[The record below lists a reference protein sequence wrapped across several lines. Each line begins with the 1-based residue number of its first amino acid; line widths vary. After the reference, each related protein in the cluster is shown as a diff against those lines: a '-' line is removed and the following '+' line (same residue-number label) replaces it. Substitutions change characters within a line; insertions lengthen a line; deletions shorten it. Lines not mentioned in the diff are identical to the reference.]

1 MQLKEAEMRWKSEMS
16 EWDIYKKG
24 GRWYY
29 RPSGW
34 EKIALNE
41 YSLDFASKSEAL
53 ESLRADERERGSRG
67 RERFIDSLPGET
79 QADRAALLGVTQGA
93 ISQWLKRPSDKR
105 ERMLM
110 RGWAMLTEAQRSAI
124 IKNTTKNP
132 QER

>member
-1 MQLKEAEMRWKSEMS
+1 LKEAEMRWKAEMS
-16 EWDIYKKG
+16 EWEIYKKG

-34 EKIALNE
+34 SQVAHGE

-53 ESLRADERERGSRG
+53 ESLRADERERGSRE

-79 QADRAALLGVTQGA
+79 QAQKAAVLGVTQGA
-93 ISQWLKRPSDKR
+93 ISSWVKRPSDKR

-110 RGWAMLTEAQRSAI
+110 RGWAMLTEAQRMKI
-124 IKNTTKNP
+124 IRTTNNQP

>member
-1 MQLKEAEMRWKSEMS
+1 MLWKSEMS
-16 EWDIYKKG
+16 EWEIYQKD
-24 GRWYY
+24 GRWHY

-34 EKIALNE
+34 SQIALNE
-41 YSLDFASKSEAL
+41 YSLDFASESEAL
-53 ESLRADERERGSRG
+53 ESLRADDRSRSSRE

-93 ISQWLKRPSDKR
+93 ISSWVKRPSDKR

-110 RGWAMLTEAQRSAI
+110 RGWAMLTEAQRMKI
-124 IKNTTKNP
+124 IRTTNNQP